1 MMLTLL
7 RFFSTAVAFQGRPT
21 PIAMMMGST
30 TAAAVA
36 AAGAAPAALCLSA
49 TAFRSS
55 TWLGNVL
62 RVHYN
67 VTAAPNNGS
76 RATPLPPSHQVFAVV
91 NGSLLGAGV
100 DVRLAGVVSVP
111 LPRSGTAHLELV
123 LMPQFKTGALY
134 VGFTPNASVVRA
146 RSPPLA
152 VTVEFVPARRPT
164 RHGHR
169 RGVLSPPPRV
179 GIEYDLRKGTD
190 PKWGPSGTPG
200 GGAVEAVPLLG
211 RYAASNLLAAR
222 QHALWMVRAIAPN
235 II

>member
-1 MMLTLL
+1 MMMLTLL
-7 RFFSTAVAFQGRPT
+7 RFLYSTAVAFQGHPT

-30 TAAAVA
+30 TAAAADV
-36 AAGAAPAALCLSA
+36 GAAPVALSLSA

-134 VGFTPNASVVRA
+134 VGLPGWRMFLCSDLSTSV
-146 RSPPLA
+146 
-152 VTVEFVPARRPT
+152 
-164 RHGHR
+164 
-169 RGVLSPPPRV
+169 
-179 GIEYDLRKGTD
+179 
-190 PKWGPSGTPG
+190 GPSGT
-200 GGAVEAVPLLG
+200 
-211 RYAASNLLAAR
+211 AAADFLR
-222 QHALWMVRAIAPN
+222 R
-235 II
+235 